1 MDERDI
7 RDGGDLATLVAVA
20 LKEAGE
26 AKAIARES
34 MNDAREALQL
44 REESHLVFEGIRS
57 TIKVF
62 LSIISL
68 STFTMAIIRAIPT
81 IALWLGR

>member
-1 MDERDI
+1 MEEI
-7 RDGGDLATLVAVA
+7 KEKEGKELATMVAIA

-26 AKAIARES
+26 AKAMARES
-34 MNDAREALQL
+34 LEDAREALKI

-62 LSIISL
+62 LSIISIC
-68 STFTMAIIRAIPT
+68 TFTMAIIRAIPT
-81 IALWLGR
+81 IALWLG

>member
-1 MDERDI
+1 MEEI
-7 RDGGDLATLVAVA
+7 EEKEGKELATMVAIA

-26 AKAIARES
+26 AKAMARES
-34 MNDAREALQL
+34 LGDAREALKL

-62 LSIISL
+62 LSIISIC
-68 STFTMAIIRAIPT
+68 TFTMAIIRAIPT
-81 IALWLGR
+81 IALWLG

>member
-1 MDERDI
+1 MEEREIKDN
-7 RDGGDLATLVAVA
+7 RDMATMVAIA

-26 AKAIARES
+26 AKAMSKEAIE
-34 MNDAREALQL
+34 DAREALML

-68 STFTMAIIRAIPT
+68 CTFTMAIIRAIPT
-81 IALWLGR
+81 IALWLG

>member
-1 MDERDI
+1 MEETEERESKE
-7 RDGGDLATLVAVA
+7 LATLTAIA

-26 AKAIARES
+26 AKA
-34 MNDAREALQL
+34 MAREALDESREALKL

-62 LSIISL
+62 LSIISIC
-68 STFTMAIIRAIPT
+68 TFTMAVIRAIPT
-81 IALWLGR
+81 IALWLG